1 MILDYDNDLFHLIK
15 FTSSPQNN
23 NQFQVMASGR
33 IPLYC
38 HDVRGSEQYLQVDMA
53 WDLGQ

>member
-38 HDVRGSEQYLQVDMA
+38 HDIRGSEQYLQVDMA